1 MKKIFL
7 GLLGTFFGLCS
18 AYAQSTTSLRGVV
31 TDPSG
36 GVIPDAIITL
46 MNTENGGARH
56 TITHINGAYS
66 FPQIAPGNYELV
78 AEKSG
83 FAKMTRTDVTLL
95 VNLPSTLDL
104 AMIVRDAGEVVNVH
118 ADVSQINTTDASMG
132 NGFSELQVRQ
142 VPLQTRNVV
151 ELLSVQPV

>member
-1 MKKIFL
+1 
-7 GLLGTFFGLCS
+7 
-18 AYAQSTTSLRGVV
+18 
-31 TDPSG
+31 
-36 GVIPDAIITL
+36 

-56 TITHINGAYS
+56 TITDINGAYS

-132 NGFSELQVRQ
+132 NAFSELQVRQ